1 MESVLSQG
9 GGELMSP
16 ITVLRNLELGSYAM
30 YRTAEFQVDPNSIA
44 KCRKVIQEFV
54 AYVKSNEPGTLLYIS
69 LQNEK
74 DATRFLHLM
83 AFADPLAL
91 VEHGSSAANKEFITA
106 LYPELESG
114 VVISDFILVAST

>member
-1 MESVLSQG
+1 MQ
-9 GGELMSP
+9 
-16 ITVLRNLELGSYAM
+16 LGTTSGFSAGSFEADPYLF
-30 YRTAEFQVDPNSIA
+30 RTAEFQVDPNSIA
-44 KCRKVIQEFV
+44 KCRKLIQEFV
-54 AYVKSNEPGTLLYIS
+54 AYVKSNELGTRLYIS

-106 LYPELESG
+106 LYPGLETG
-114 VVISDFILVAST
+114 LVISDSILVAST